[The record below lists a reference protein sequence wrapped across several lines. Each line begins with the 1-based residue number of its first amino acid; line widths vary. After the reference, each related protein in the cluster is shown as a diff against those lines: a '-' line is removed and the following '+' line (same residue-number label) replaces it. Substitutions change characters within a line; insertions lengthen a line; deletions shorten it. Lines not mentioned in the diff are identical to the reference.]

1 MNVILSSATQRLL
14 EERMK
19 AGDYTSPDE
28 VIRIALESLEAD
40 TFEDLDDDTRA
51 AIERGDAQV
60 ERGEGIP
67 LDDAIA
73 KLKQKHF
80 GV

>member
-1 MNVILSSATQRLL
+1 
-14 EERMK
+14 MK